1 MIVVDWL
8 ELMDHQLLLAINGAH
23 SPFLDN
29 AMWTISSRLFGIP
42 FYLLFL
48 YLLFKNKPTKQAIIC
63 VLLLFLVVGLADLM
77 AKHCFKEVFERF
89 RPSHNLD
96 LKEQLHFVL
105 NANGVP
111 YTGGKYGFVS
121 SHACNMFALSFL
133 FYRFIHEKY
142 PKSIWLLL
150 FWVLLIIYSRVYLG
164 VHYPSDVIAGGAVG
178 VIIAQ
183 FLYYLSVEFNW
194 IKC

>member
-48 YLLFKNKPTKQAIIC
+48 FLLFKNKPAKQAFIC
-63 VLLLFLVVGLADLM
+63 VLLLFLVVGLSDLM
-77 AKHCFKEVFERF
+77 AKYCFKEVFERF

-111 YTGGKYGFVS
+111 YTIIKVETPIKLVPEKAKIDPVSGKEIDPQSGR
-121 SHACNMFALSFL
+121 LT
-133 FYRFIHEKY
+133 
-142 PKSIWLLL
+142 
-150 FWVLLIIYSRVYLG
+150 
-164 VHYPSDVIAGGAVG
+164 
-178 VIIAQ
+178 
-183 FLYYLSVEFNW
+183 
-194 IKC
+194 